1 MLGAPEQLDI
11 FGYRARRLAEINRV
25 AADAARVAYNFP
37 PSIREERVRF
47 YLAEADRYDALAAQ
61 CAPPMA
67 PKGVCRGC
75 G

>member
-37 PSIREERVRF
+37 PSVREERVQH
-47 YLAEADRYDALAAQ
+47 YLAEAVRYDALANQASGSIE
-61 CAPPMA
+61 P
-67 PKGVCRGC
+67 
-75 G
+75 

>member
-37 PSIREERVRF
+37 ASVREERVQH
-47 YLAEADRYDALAAQ
+47 YLAEAARYDALAEQ
-61 CAPPMA
+61 PGEAPD
-67 PKGVCRGC
+67 GC
-75 G
+75 